1 MTRLRFV
8 LPLLAFLLVAI
19 AAPARAAGEENYKVR
34 CKSADGFAHVY
45 TAHEITPERCRSHAA
60 RLVKAYAFVTE
71 RYAWKDRGLLTAQ
84 PLQFALVGPSQIK
97 VLGYAS
103 GPNLMVMGDAYMD
116 DPLSE
121 GTLAHEVA
129 HIQDLR
135 QLKGRKLPSFMLEG
149 RALTVGQAYRL
160 HVGQK
165 AGDYDRKMA
174 RSAVGFTADQAME
187 LLENYRGHGWNNQAI
202 GTVVVEYM
210 RVEWRGGVADVNP
223 RLSRMIEA
231 IAGGREFEAAFED
244 EFKVKAEAFAEDF
257 AAFLRTTQGDAKRRL
272 KGTMWQSVSLDAV
285 PAAPA
290 SDDEY
295 VGAVL
300 DLASEL
306 LR

>member
-1 MTRLRFV
+1 MKRMRTMLT
-8 LPLLAFLLVAI
+8 LLVLAVVPV
-19 AAPARAAGEENYKVR
+19 AHAAGEENYKLR
-34 CKSADGFAHVY
+34 CKSDDGFLQVY
-45 TAHEITPERCRSHAA
+45 TSHEITAERCRSHAA
-60 RLVKAYAFVTE
+60 RLLEAYAFVAE
-71 RYAWKDRGLLTAQ
+71 RYAWKDKATLTAK
-84 PLQFALVGPSQIK
+84 PLQFALVPPSEIK

-103 GPNLMVMGDAYMD
+103 GPNLMVMGDKYMD

-135 QLKGRKLPSFMLEG
+135 QLKGKKLPSFMLEG

-160 HVGQK
+160 QVGQK
-165 AGDYDRKMA
+165 VGDYDRNMA
-174 RSAVGFTADQAME
+174 RSAVGFTAEQAME

-210 RVEWRGGVADVNP
+210 RVEWRGGIADVNP

-231 IAGGREFEAAFED
+231 MAGGREFEAAFED
-244 EFKVKAEAFAEDF
+244 EFKVKAEAFAEEF
-257 AAFLRTTQGDAKRRL
+257 ATFLRATQGDSKRRL
-272 KGTMWQSVSLDAV
+272 KGTMWQSVSLEGA
-285 PAAPA
+285 PAARA
-290 SDDEY
+290 ARSSDDEY